1 MPPPF
6 DQNANEA
13 RKASGRRLFSERGG
27 DNHEN
32 PDRDLLETAIIATVV
47 LAAAVASSFGWT
59 MVSHLVSDPTHAAQH
74 KMERTDIEAPHHV
87 PQHADRPMTRAGWIE
102 DRSISW
108 QEETCQLVR
117 VARTCNVCGAGKHE
131 CKRRNS
137 RYTDGECALA
147 ALAGWGLES
156 LSFG

>member
-13 RKASGRRLFSERGG
+13 RKASGRRLFSERRG

-32 PDRDLLETAIIATVV
+32 PDRDLLETAIIVTVV
-47 LAAAVASSFGWT
+47 LGAAIVSSFGWR
-59 MVSHLVSDPTHAAQH
+59 MVSHVLSGPTHAAQH

-102 DRSISW
+102 DRSIF
-108 QEETCQLVR
+108 
-117 VARTCNVCGAGKHE
+117 G
-131 CKRRNS
+131 KRRPVSWCESHGRVTCAAPENTS
-137 RYTDGECALA
+137 ANGEIAAILTANAL
-147 ALAGWGLES
+147 
-156 LSFG
+156 